1 MDILYNHAQMM
12 DISLHIPLK
21 LNLSEGIFLP
31 VEQSNEY
38 LNKE

>member
-21 LNLSEGIFLP
+21 LNLSEAFSSLW
-31 VEQSNEY
+31 SNPTSI
-38 LNKE
+38 